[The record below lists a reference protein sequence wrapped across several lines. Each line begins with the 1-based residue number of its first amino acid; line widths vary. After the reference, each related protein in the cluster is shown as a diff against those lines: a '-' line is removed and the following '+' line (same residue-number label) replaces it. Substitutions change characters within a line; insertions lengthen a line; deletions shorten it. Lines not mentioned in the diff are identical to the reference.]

1 MKRTYDMKRTYEEQ
15 KKHDECNVRFS
26 AQDGI
31 KDTVTC
37 QKYTYPEEFYLILKN
52 LDLVARLRS
61 GEELGISGVNEL
73 AQLLSILCIDHSLL
87 SSMPKEAYTF
97 LKCLV
102 QPQKDFEI
110 FDATDM
116 RHGALFRAYYAFRQ
130 YLIDNKERVMESWN
144 AIYEFSTD
152 LTKKQNEK
160 YAKMLKEID

>member
-1 MKRTYDMKRTYEEQ
+1 MKRTYDEQ
-15 KKHDECNVRFS
+15 KEHDERNVRFS

-37 QKYTYPEEFYLILKN
+37 QKYAYPEKFYLILEN

-61 GEELGISGVNEL
+61 GEELGTSGVHEL

-87 SSMPKEAYTF
+87 SSMPKEAYAF

-110 FDATDM
+110 FSAADM
-116 RHGALFRAYYAFRQ
+116 GHGALFRAYYAFRQ

-144 AIYEFSTD
+144 AIYDFSTD

-160 YAKMLKEID
+160 YAKLLKENNNV

>member
-1 MKRTYDMKRTYEEQ
+1 MKRTYEEQ
-15 KKHDECNVRFS
+15 KEHDERNVRFS
-26 AQDGI
+26 ALNGI

-37 QKYTYPEEFYLILKN
+37 QKYVYPEKFYLILEY

-61 GEELGISGVNEL
+61 GEELEASGVHEL
-73 AQLLSILCIDHSLL
+73 AQLLTILCIDYSLL
-87 SSMPKEAYTF
+87 ASIPKEAYTF

-110 FDATDM
+110 FDATGM
-116 RHGALFRAYYAFRQ
+116 GHGALFRAYYAFRQ

-160 YAKMLKEID
+160 YAKRLKEIDNV